1 LVLPWVDVSGPT
13 DPLGF
18 FNVDP
23 VVEAGIHDAPAHR
36 PRLVTARFFRMFH
49 LETYRKLRRD
59 KLRLHFQ
66 YLMANEIPAAYDY
79 FRITAGPG
87 PALAPFLAESST

>member
-1 LVLPWVDVSGPT
+1 M
-13 DPLGF
+13 
-18 FNVDP
+18 
-23 VVEAGIHDAPAHR
+23 VEAGIHDAPPHR

-49 LETYRKLRRD
+49 SGTYRKLRRD

-66 YLMANEIPAAYDY
+66 YLMAYEIPADYDY

-87 PALAPFLAESST
+87 PALAPFLAETAA